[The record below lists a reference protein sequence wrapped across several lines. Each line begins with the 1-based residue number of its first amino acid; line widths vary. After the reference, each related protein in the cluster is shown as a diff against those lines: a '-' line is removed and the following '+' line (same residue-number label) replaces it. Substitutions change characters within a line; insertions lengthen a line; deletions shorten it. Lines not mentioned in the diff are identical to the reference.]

1 MKKKILGVCF
11 CLLSLAATAQTA
23 QDLQKLSWK
32 QIATKMPQEW
42 YGTPEA
48 KAIADK
54 LLLYQTDLGGFPKN
68 IAFHKEIRQD
78 VIDKMKETGIG
89 ATIDNNATINE
100 MRFLT
105 SMYAQTHDQRYR
117 DAFFK
122 ALDYIYLSQYDNGGW
137 PQFYPYRKGK
147 SIAYSRDITYNDGA
161 IVNVLKLLY
170 AISDDDRPYVVFN
183 FTPEEKAK
191 ALKAYQKGIQCIL
204 DTQIRNKK
212 GELTVW
218 CAQHD
223 PETLKPA
230 NARAYELASYSG
242 DESADIVLLLMKVED
257 PSPEVIAAVKGAVKW
272 FEEHKITDTKYVRY
286 RDENNKW
293 VARVEYEKGATP
305 LWARFYDL
313 ETEQPFFCDRDGIKR
328 ATLAEVG
335 PERRGG
341 YSWYNDEGNEVL
353 EKYANWIKKI
363 EK

>member
-11 CLLSLAATAQTA
+11 CLLALASTAQTA

-54 LLLYQTDLGGFPKN
+54 LLLYQSDLGGFPKN
-68 IAFHKEIRQD
+68 VAFHKEIRQD
-78 VIDKMKETGIG
+78 VIDKIKETGIG
-89 ATIDNNATINE
+89 TTIDNNATITE

-147 SIAYSRDITYNDGA
+147 SVAYSRDITYNDGA
-161 IVNVLKLLY
+161 IVNVLKLLF
-170 AISDDDRPYVVFN
+170 AISDDDRPYVIFN

-242 DESADIVLLLMKVED
+242 DESADIVELLMKVKN

-286 RDENNKW
+286 RDKNDKW
-293 VARVEYEKGATP
+293 VAYVEYEKGATP

-313 ETEQPFFCDRDGIKR
+313 ETEQPFFCDRDGINVPHWPKSVPNAGAAIPGTTMR
-328 ATLAEVG
+328 AMK
-335 PERRGG
+335 
-341 YSWYNDEGNEVL
+341 SWKNMPNG
-353 EKYANWIKKI
+353 
-363 EK
+363 

>member
-1 MKKKILGVCF
+1 MKKEIIGVFF
-11 CLLSLAATAQTA
+11 CMLFSTVAGQTI
-23 QDLQKLSWK
+23 QELQKLSWK

-48 KAIADK
+48 KEIADK
-54 LLLYQTDLGGFPKN
+54 LLLYQSDLGGFPKN
-68 IAFHKEIRQD
+68 IAFHREIQQD
-78 VIDKMKETGIG
+78 VIDKQKETGIG
-89 ATIDNNATINE
+89 TTIDNNATTTE

-105 SMYAQTHDQRYR
+105 NMYAQTHEQRYR

-147 SIAYSRDITYNDGA
+147 SVAYSRDITYNDGA
-161 IVNVLKLLY
+161 IVNVLKMLY
-170 AISDDDRPYVVFN
+170 AISDDDKPYVIFD
-183 FTPEEKAK
+183 FTPEQKQK
-191 ALKAYQKGIQCIL
+191 ALDAYKKGIQCIL
-204 DTQIRNKK
+204 NTQIRNKN

-223 PETLKPA
+223 PETLLPA

-242 DESADIVLLLMKVED
+242 DESADIVLLLMKVEN

-272 FEEHKITDTKYVRY
+272 FEKHKITDTAYIRKKGK
-286 RDENNKW
+286 NGKW
-293 VARVEYEKGATP
+293 IAYIEPKKGATP

-328 ATLAEVG
+328 ATLAEIG
-335 PERRGG
+335 EERRGG
-341 YSWYNDEGNEVL
+341 YSWYSDEGNEVL
-353 EKYANWIKKI
+353 EKYAEW
-363 EK
+363 EKTIQ

>member
-1 MKKKILGVCF
+1 MKKKIFGLIFCF
-11 CLLSLAATAQTA
+11 LSMIVSAQTMEE
-23 QDLQKLSWK
+23 LQKLPWK
-32 QIATKMPQEW
+32 QIATKMPKEW

-48 KAIADK
+48 KAIAEK
-54 LLLYQTDLGGFPKN
+54 LLLYQSELGGFPKN
-68 IAFHKEIRQD
+68 IAFHGEIRQD
-78 VIDKMKETGIG
+78 VIDKIKETGIG
-89 ATIDNNATINE
+89 TTIDNNATTTE

-105 SMYAQTHDQRYR
+105 NMYAQTHEQIYR

-122 ALDYIYLSQYDNGGW
+122 ALNYIYISQYDNGGW

-147 SIAYSRDITYNDGA
+147 SVAYSRDITFNDGA

-170 AISDDDRPYVVFN
+170 AISDDDKPYVIFD

-191 ALKAYQKGIQCIL
+191 ALEAYKKGIQCIL

-230 NARAYELASYSG
+230 KARAYELESYSG
-242 DESADIVLLLMKVED
+242 DESADIVLLLMKVEN

-286 RDENNKW
+286 RDENDKW
-293 VARVEYEKGATP
+293 VAYIEYEKGAKP

-335 PERRGG
+335 EERRGG

-353 EKYANWIKKI
+353 EKYAEWIKKI
-363 EK
+363 GK